1 MSGITACGWREDA
14 RQHGPLRLRPEGR
27 QRRVRLGPTLGE
39 ENMTDQIEARPKRA
53 ATSTST
59 AAAGGD
65 APAKANVGATVKGSA
80 KAVPVKAAARPRR
93 VATAPSATARR
104 PVAVPVVH
112 DSYPTGAGSLTI
124 QQGGIGAL
132 TATDVAVTQGGVGAL
147 RAERLSVELGGVGA
161 ALANDLDVRQGF
173 VGAAIARD
181 ARFEQA
187 GVRTLIANR
196 VHFGPNSGA
205 GVVLAA
211 HVEGDV
217 RTLVD
222 WRGALAFGAAA
233 GVVMAIFRGRRR

>member
-1 MSGITACGWREDA
+1 
-14 RQHGPLRLRPEGR
+14 
-27 QRRVRLGPTLGE
+27 
-39 ENMTDQIEARPKRA
+39 MTDQIEASPTPAATPTSTAALGAVAPATASATKSSARTSAKAVTVKAPAKPSRA
-53 ATSTST
+53 ATS
-59 AAAGGD
+59 
-65 APAKANVGATVKGSA
+65 PGATG
-80 KAVPVKAAARPRR
+80 
-93 VATAPSATARR
+93 RR
-104 PVAVPVVH
+104 PVAVPVVR
-112 DSYPTGAGSLTI
+112 DSYPTDDGSLTI

-132 TATDVAVTQGGVGAL
+132 TATDVTISQGGVGAL

-161 ALANDLDVRQGF
+161 AMTNDLDVRQGY
-173 VGAAIARD
+173 VGAVIARD

-187 GVRTLIANR
+187 GVRNLIANR